1 MVDRENREDWKRE
14 RSLLA
19 LGKAV
24 RGDGEPDASLV
35 SIGDRADPS
44 WREDAATRHRL
55 ARSQREAR
63 TNPSQR
69 EALSNPKLSDAV
81 ATDGYQAGYEPA
93 SSAQVPPEGG
103 RSADDYSATRSA
115 SSDYAQTTS
124 RSAETAGTTYR
135 PDRISEPYHSGDARA
150 SRNDGA
156 DSQQWKP
163 LIDPMQVVR
172 GVGKS
177 KLLIVATTIL
187 GAGLGIAI
195 ALSTPKKYEAT
206 TELIVD
212 PRDLKLT
219 DRDLTQSVVASDA
232 TLAIVENQ
240 VRVLTSGTVLNKV
253 VDKLNLVNDPEF
265 NGQGSGGLSVMSLI
279 RSILSRHDGPG
290 GVDETRRRAL
300 TVGNLGESLSVER
313 GGKTFVITVSAT
325 TQNGEKSALIANTMT
340 DVFLQTFGQIQSDTA
355 GRATDE
361 LTARLDELRKGVEAA
376 ERKVE
381 DFRATHDLVD
391 AQGHLISDD
400 EMLKLNEQLSVAR
413 ARTLEL
419 NARAASA
426 RSVDVN
432 SVLTGTL
439 PEEINSNT
447 MSDLRSQYASL
458 KQEAD
463 RAAIRFGPRHPEL
476 QALNAQLAGARDRI
490 AAELRRIGSS
500 LQVDL
505 KRAVHLEQDLA
516 SRLAQL
522 KVRSG
527 DVNSDL
533 VSMRELEREA
543 AAKRSVYEQ
552 YLLRAKE
559 TGEQKDINTANINVI
574 SKAFAP
580 LEPNGPSRV
589 VVALAGLLLGFAS
602 GVGLGAMRGAYES
615 LRDTATSRSRRD
627 RSMDERRT
635 PYDDKAYQ
643 PAPPPP
649 KPPAPQPAA
658 PPPPPPAPPPPP
670 PAPPAPVQQAD
681 VTPTE
686 GPGRISALLSKLRKA
701 MSRKQ
706 SPQDTIDA
714 GEWVSSFAEG
724 KPTEDLTH
732 PAYSQSAAAFAPLP
746 SAAAAYPPPP
756 FRPGGHVP
764 YPQQTAQPPLPPHMM
779 PQRSYSGPQAYP
791 YGQPLGLPQ
800 AQHWQVPQQPGY
812 PYPQPMPDAG
822 QMSYPP
828 HPASAPYPQQPTAPQ
843 QAAQPDEPSVEAPR
857 AAEDVERHA
866 PIDEIRASLR
876 EFREAVREL
885 TETRAR
891 RRYF

>member
-19 LGKAV
+19 LGQAV
-24 RGDGEPDASLV
+24 RGDEPDASLV

-55 ARSQREAR
+55 ARSQRETR
-63 TNPSQR
+63 T
-69 EALSNPKLSDAV
+69 NPKLSDPA

-93 SSAQVPPEGG
+93 SSVS
-103 RSADDYSATRSA
+103 R
-115 SSDYAQTTS
+115 AQTTPQT
-124 RSAETAGTTYR
+124 RSTEAAAAYR
-135 PDRISEPYHSGDARA
+135 PARASEPYRSSDAPA
-150 SRNDGA
+150 SHDDGA

-177 KLLIVATTIL
+177 KLLIVTTTIL
-187 GAGLGIAI
+187 GAALGISI

-265 NGQGSGGLSVMSLI
+265 NGQGGGLSVMSLI
-279 RSILSRHDGPG
+279 RSVLSRNDGPG
-290 GVDETRRRAL
+290 GVDDARRRAL
-300 TVGNLGESLSVER
+300 AVGNLAESLSVER

-381 DFRATHDLVD
+381 DFRASHDLVD

-447 MSDLRSQYASL
+447 MSDLRSQYATL

-505 KRAVHLEQDLA
+505 KRAVQLEQDLA

-527 DVNSDL
+527 DVNGDL

-543 AAKRSVYEQ
+543 TAKRSVYEQ

-580 LEPNGPSRV
+580 LEANGPSRV

-602 GVGLGAMRGAYES
+602 GIGLGAMRGAYES
-615 LRDTATSRSRRD
+615 LRDTANSRSRRD
-627 RSMDERRT
+627 RSADQRRT
-635 PYDDKAYQ
+635 PYEDKPYRA
-643 PAPPPP
+643 AP
-649 KPPAPQPAA
+649 PPAPQAPAPA
-658 PPPPPPAPPPPP
+658 SQPSAPPPAPPPPVA
-670 PAPPAPVQQAD
+670 APPVQQAEI
-681 VTPTE
+681 TPDE
-686 GPGRISALLSKLRKA
+686 GPGRVSTLLSMLRKA
-701 MSRKQ
+701 VSRKP
-706 SPQDTIDA
+706 SPEAPFDT
-714 GEWVSSFAEG
+714 EWVSAENV
-724 KPTEDLTH
+724 KPTQE
-732 PAYSQSAAAFAPLP
+732 PAYPVYPQSAPAFAPRQQV
-746 SAAAAYPPPP
+746 AAAYPPPP
-756 FRPGGHVP
+756 FQSDNPVP
-764 YPQQTAQPPLPPHMM
+764 YAPQMAQPPQPPHMV
-779 PQRSYSGPQAYP
+779 PPRAYSGPQLYP
-791 YGQPLGLPQ
+791 YAQPL
-800 AQHWQVPQQPGY
+800 AYTQQPGY
-812 PYPQPMPDAG
+812 PQSMSAPNARQLPYPPQPASALYPQ
-822 QMSYPP
+822 
-828 HPASAPYPQQPTAPQ
+828 HPASPQQET
-843 QAAQPDEPSVEAPR
+843 QPREPSVEAR
-857 AAEDVERHA
+857 QAERDVEPQA
-866 PIDEIRASLR
+866 PIEEIRASLR

-885 TETRAR
+885 TESRTR

>member
-1 MVDRENREDWKRE
+1 MVDRQNREDWKRE

-19 LGKAV
+19 LGQAM
-24 RGDGEPDASLV
+24 RGEQEAEPSLV

-55 ARSQREAR
+55 ARLRREGRAHPELSATPEPSAIPERPVTPEFSANDETSQFQADHASASAAPIPPE
-63 TNPSQR
+63 TD
-69 EALSNPKLSDAV
+69 DAV
-81 ATDGYQAGYEPA
+81 EAGYADARPREEPVTAGA
-93 SSAQVPPEGG
+93 SEDRRADADP
-103 RSADDYSATRSA
+103 RSAAFDPR
-115 SSDYAQTTS
+115 YAAFEPRQAAFDS
-124 RSAETAGTTYR
+124 RYAA
-135 PDRISEPYHSGDARA
+135 SEPQYAAFVPRYAGDEQRS
-150 SRNDGA
+150 SREED
-156 DSQQWKP
+156 DRDDRQEWKP
-163 LIDPMQVVR
+163 LIDPMQVVH
-172 GVGKS
+172 GVARS
-177 KLLIVATTIL
+177 KLLIVAMTIL
-187 GAGLGIAI
+187 GATLGVAI

-206 TELIVD
+206 AELIVD

-265 NGQGSGGLSVMSLI
+265 NGQGSDGLGVMTVI
-279 RSILSRHDGPG
+279 RSILSRNDEPG
-290 GVDETRRRAL
+290 ADEGRRRAL
-300 TVGNLGESLSVER
+300 AVGNLAESLSVER
-313 GGKTFVITVSAT
+313 GGKTFVISVSAT

-355 GRATDE
+355 GRATNE
-361 LTARLDELRKGVEAA
+361 LTGRLDELRKGVEVA

-381 DFRATHDLVD
+381 DFRAAHDLVD

-400 EMLKLNEQLSVAR
+400 EMLKLNQQLAIAR

-426 RSVDVN
+426 RSIDVN
-432 SVLTGTL
+432 SVLSGTL

-447 MSDLRSQYASL
+447 MSELRSQYATL

-476 QALNAQLAGARDRI
+476 QALNAQLAGSRERI
-490 AAELRRIGSS
+490 AGELRRIASS

-505 KRAVHLEQDLA
+505 RRAVQLEQDLA

-533 VSMRELEREA
+533 VTLRELEREA

-580 LEPNGPSRV
+580 LEPNGPSRAV
-589 VVALAGLLLGFAS
+589 TVLAGLLAGLAS
-602 GVGLGAMRGAYES
+602 GVGLGAMRGAYAS
-615 LRDTATSRSRRD
+615 LRETANSRPRRGT
-627 RSMDERRT
+627 DEGRFE
-635 PYDDKAYQ
+635 DQAYQ
-643 PAPPPP
+643 ASPPPVS
-649 KPPAPQPAA
+649 
-658 PPPPPPAPPPPP
+658 
-670 PAPPAPVQQAD
+670 PVEA
-681 VTPTE
+681 TRRS
-686 GPGRISALLSKLRKA
+686 GPISALLSATRKIVPRKA
-701 MSRKQ
+701 RREDSANTRSSG
-706 SPQDTIDA
+706 SPASGSPAVA
-714 GEWVSSFAEG
+714 GGTKRDPETAGYRQPQVQQGAHG
-724 KPTEDLTH
+724 RQQGIY
-732 PAYSQSAAAFAPLP
+732 PAAPMQ
-746 SAAAAYPPPP
+746 AY
-756 FRPGGHVP
+756 
-764 YPQQTAQPPLPPHMM
+764 AQPPMGYPWQMQPP
-779 PQRSYSGPQAYP
+779 PA
-791 YGQPLGLPQ
+791 
-800 AQHWQVPQQPGY
+800 GY
-812 PYPQPMPDAG
+812 PYPPAMTPHAG
-822 QMSYPP
+822 Q
-828 HPASAPYPQQPTAPQ
+828 APYPQQQSVYPRASSDEADQASKAAEQ
-843 QAAQPDEPSVEAPR
+843 QAS
-857 AAEDVERHA
+857 
-866 PIDEIRASLR
+866 IDEIRASLR

-885 TETRAR
+885 TESRS

>member
-19 LGKAV
+19 LGQAV
-24 RGDGEPDASLV
+24 RGDDEPDASLV
-35 SIGDRADPS
+35 KIGDRADRS
-44 WREDAATRHRL
+44 WREDAAARHRL
-55 ARSQREAR
+55 ARSRREPR
-63 TNPSQR
+63 
-69 EALSNPKLSDAV
+69 SNPKLPDAV
-81 ATDGYQAGYEPA
+81 ATDGYQAGHEAA
-93 SSAQVPPEGG
+93 SSVQMSPERGP
-103 RSADDYSATRSA
+103 SAADFSATGSA
-115 SSDYAQTTS
+115 SSGYAQTTS
-124 RSAETAGTTYR
+124 RTGSVAAETAGSYR
-135 PDRISEPYHSGDARA
+135 PDRASEPYHSGDARA
-150 SRNDGA
+150 PHNDGA

-177 KLLIVATTIL
+177 KLLIVTTTIL

-265 NGQGSGGLSVMSLI
+265 NGQGSGGLGVMSLV

-290 GVDETRRRAL
+290 GVDDARRRAL

-361 LTARLDELRKGVEAA
+361 LTGRLDELRKGVEAA

-490 AAELRRIGSS
+490 ATELHRIGSS

-505 KRAVHLEQDLA
+505 KRAVQLEQDLA

-602 GVGLGAMRGAYES
+602 GIGLGAMRGAYES
-615 LRDTATSRSRRD
+615 LRETATSRSRGD
-627 RSMDERRT
+627 RGMDERRT
-635 PYDDKAYQ
+635 PCEDRAYQ
-643 PAPPPP
+643 AAPPP

-658 PPPPPPAPPPPP
+658 PPPPAPQPPAS
-670 PAPPAPVQQAD
+670 PAQQAD
-681 VTPTE
+681 VTPPE
-686 GPGRISALLSKLRKA
+686 GPGRISALLSTLRKA
-701 MSRKQ
+701 VSGKPSQ
-706 SPQDTIDA
+706 EDTVDTV
-714 GEWVSSFAEG
+714 EWVSPFTDV
-724 KPTEDLTH
+724 KPTESL
-732 PAYSQSAAAFAPLP
+732 YSRSPAAFAPRQP
-746 SAAAAYPPPP
+746 VAAAYPPPP
-756 FRPGGHVP
+756 FRPGTHVP
-764 YPQQTAQPPLPPHMM
+764 YPQQMAPPPLPPQMV
-779 PQRSYSGPQAYP
+779 PLRPYPGPQAYP
-791 YGQPLGLPQ
+791 YAQPMGYPQ
-800 AQHWQVPQQPGY
+800 AQPWPVPQQPGY
-812 PYPQPMPDAG
+812 PYPQPMPALQPG
-822 QMSYPP
+822 PMPYPP
-828 HPASAPYPQQPTAPQ
+828 QPASPAYPRQPTSPQ
-843 QAAQPDEPSVEAPR
+843 QASRPHEPSVEASR
-857 AAEDVERHA
+857 AAEDVEQHA
-866 PIDEIRASLR
+866 PIEEIRASLR

-885 TETRAR
+885 TESRAR

>member
-1 MVDRENREDWKRE
+1 MVDRQNREDWKRE

-19 LGKAV
+19 LGQAI
-24 RGDGEPDASLV
+24 RGEDDAEPSLV

-55 ARSQREAR
+55 ARSRREAR
-63 TNPSQR
+63 AHPELSAAPEPPAPLERPVASEFSANDETSQPR
-69 EALSNPKLSDAV
+69 
-81 ATDGYQAGYEPA
+81 
-93 SSAQVPPEGG
+93 
-103 RSADDYSATRSA
+103 ADYASA
-115 SSDYAQTTS
+115 SAARMPLEADEAVEADYAEASPQEEPV
-124 RSAETAGTTYR
+124 AAGVSGARRFDADPRHAAFEPRYTGDEPRYAA
-135 PDRISEPYHSGDARA
+135 SEPRYPAFDPRYAGDEQRS
-150 SRNDGA
+150 SRDDG
-156 DSQQWKP
+156 QEWRP

-172 GVGKS
+172 GIARS
-177 KLLIVATTIL
+177 KLLIVAMTIL
-187 GAGLGIAI
+187 GATLGVAI

-206 TELIVD
+206 AELIVD

-219 DRDLTQSVVASDA
+219 DRDLTQSVLASDA

-265 NGQGSGGLSVMSLI
+265 NGRGSDGLGVMTLI
-279 RSILSRHDGPG
+279 RSILSRNDGPG
-290 GVDETRRRAL
+290 ADADRRRAL
-300 TVGNLGESLSVER
+300 AVGNLAESLSVER
-313 GGKTFVITVSAT
+313 GGKTFVISVSAT

-355 GRATDE
+355 GRATNE
-361 LTARLDELRKGVEAA
+361 LTGRLDELRKGVEVA

-381 DFRATHDLVD
+381 DFRAAHDLVD

-400 EMLKLNEQLSVAR
+400 EMLKLNQQLAIAR

-426 RSVDVN
+426 RSIDVS
-432 SVLTGTL
+432 SVLSGTL

-447 MSDLRSQYASL
+447 MSELRSQYATL

-476 QALNAQLAGARDRI
+476 QALNAQLAGSRERI
-490 AAELRRIGSS
+490 AGELRRIASS

-505 KRAVHLEQDLA
+505 RRAVQLEQDLA

-533 VSMRELEREA
+533 VTLRELEREA

-580 LEPNGPSRV
+580 LEPNGPSRAV
-589 VVALAGLLLGFAS
+589 TVLAGLLAGLAS
-602 GVGLGAMRGAYES
+602 GVGLGAVRGAYAS
-615 LRDTATSRSRRD
+615 LRETANARPR
-627 RSMDERRT
+627 RRT
-635 PYDDKAYQ
+635 AERPTPIEDKGYQ
-643 PAPPPP
+643 AS
-649 KPPAPQPAA
+649 
-658 PPPPPPAPPPPP
+658 PPPAPPVE
-670 PAPPAPVQQAD
+670 A
-681 VTPTE
+681 TRRS
-686 GPGRISALLSKLRKA
+686 GPISALLSAVSNIAPGKA
-701 MSRKQ
+701 RREDSANTHSGGSASG
-706 SPQDTIDA
+706 SPAI
-714 GEWVSSFAEG
+714 AESA
-724 KPTEDLTH
+724 KRNPVYSARPE
-732 PAYSQSAAAFAPLP
+732 PASPFAPRRP
-746 SAAAAYPPPP
+746 APAGNEQSQAQQGAYGPQQAMYPAPPMQAYPYTQPPRAGYP
-756 FRPGGHVP
+756 YPPAMTPHAGQVP
-764 YPQQTAQPPLPPHMM
+764 YPQQQSAYPRASWDKANQA
-779 PQRSYSGPQAYP
+779 SEAAEPQA
-791 YGQPLGLPQ
+791 
-800 AQHWQVPQQPGY
+800 
-812 PYPQPMPDAG
+812 
-822 QMSYPP
+822 SI
-828 HPASAPYPQQPTAPQ
+828 
-843 QAAQPDEPSVEAPR
+843 E
-857 AAEDVERHA
+857 
-866 PIDEIRASLR
+866 EIRASLR

-885 TETRAR
+885 TESRSH